1 MFTLPAKPIPSR
13 SVEDPPLH
21 LSYIPSIPDEFPV
34 QAMQPTAPNPGL
46 PRNFFSATLRLPR
59 VSRHFMSIAHSTSE
73 LWTLIYPNF
82 PMTDDQVLFWLDV
95 LARSKARLI
104 DVVVNVQTGTTAA
117 TQPYKAFI
125 GAAVNLSDRW
135 RKFEIKSDTWGQ
147 SISSWANPAAWSF
160 CQGWN
165 S

>member
-1 MFTLPAKPIPSR
+1 
-13 SVEDPPLH
+13 
-21 LSYIPSIPDEFPV
+21 
-34 QAMQPTAPNPGL
+34 
-46 PRNFFSATLRLPR
+46 
-59 VSRHFMSIAHSTSE
+59 MSIAHSTSE

>member
-21 LSYIPSIPDEFPV
+21 LSYIPIPDEFLV
-34 QAMQPTAPNPGL
+34 HVMQPTASNPGL

-59 VSRHFMSIAHSTSE
+59 VSRHFRSIAHSTSE

-95 LARSKARLI
+95 LARSKAKLI
-104 DVVVNVQTGTTAA
+104 DVVVNVQTETTAA
-117 TQPYKAFI
+117 TKPYKVFI

-147 SISSWANPAAWSF
+147 STSSWANPAAWSF